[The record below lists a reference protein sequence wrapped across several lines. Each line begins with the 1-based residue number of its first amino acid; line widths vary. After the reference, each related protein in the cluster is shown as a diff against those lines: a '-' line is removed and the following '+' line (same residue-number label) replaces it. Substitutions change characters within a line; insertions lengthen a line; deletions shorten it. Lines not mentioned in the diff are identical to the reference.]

1 MVQIDIDYL
10 GNLRT
15 IALHTP
21 SNSELVT
28 DAPKD
33 NQGMGESF
41 SPTDLLATAYG
52 TCVLTIMGIAARTH
66 SIDLSGASITVQK
79 IMKSE
84 PKRMVGQLNAHITFA
99 REYSEKEMAILMAIP
114 RSCPVS
120 LSLNP
125 DIIIN
130 ITHSIKTS

>member
-1 MVQIDIDYL
+1 MVKIEIDYL

-15 IALHTP
+15 IALHIP

-52 TCVLTIMGIAARTH
+52 TCVLTIMGIVGKTR
-66 SIDLSGASITVQK
+66 SIDLSGTSITVEK

-84 PKRMVGQLNAHITFA
+84 PKRMLGQLNIHITFA
-99 REYSEKEMAILMAIP
+99 REYIEKEMAILMAIP
-114 RSCPVS
+114 RTCPVS
-120 LSLNP
+120 FSLHP

-130 ITHSIKTS
+130 VTYSVKSV